1 MKFEVIS
8 QELLSGCGCVR
19 VLKVASFFYGI
30 YIKRITYLYCF
41 PGHPGEYKMAR
52 KSN

>member
-1 MKFEVIS
+1 MKFEVIL
-8 QELLSGCGCVR
+8 QDLLSGCGCVR
-19 VLKVASFFYGI
+19 VVKVASFFYGI